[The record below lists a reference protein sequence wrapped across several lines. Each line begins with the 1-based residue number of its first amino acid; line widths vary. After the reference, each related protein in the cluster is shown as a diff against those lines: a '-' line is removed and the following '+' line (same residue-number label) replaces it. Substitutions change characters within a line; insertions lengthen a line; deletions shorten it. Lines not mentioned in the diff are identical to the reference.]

1 MVDVTGKDATKRTA
15 VAAGTLRTR
24 ADVVELI
31 ATGGLPKGDALATAR
46 VAGILAA
53 KRTSDLIPLC
63 HQLALTGVD
72 VDFEIGQAEVAITAT
87 VRSTDRTGVEMEA
100 LTAVSVAALTLY
112 DMLKA
117 VDPAARI
124 DDIRVL
130 RKEGGKTGH
139 MGADD
144 DSVAARVVIAST
156 RAATGV
162 YEDRTRPDHRRL
174 AQPAGHRDACADRG
188 RRRRRSG
195 PTHCLPR
202 SVKTSTW

>member
-15 VAAGTLRTR
+15 VAVGTLKTR
-24 ADVVELI
+24 ADVIELI

-72 VDFEIGQAEVAITAT
+72 VEFEVGTTDVGITAT
-87 VRSTDRTGVEMEA
+87 VRTTDRTGVEMEA

-117 VDPAARI
+117 VDPAASI
-124 DDIRVL
+124 EGIQVM
-130 RKEGGKTGH
+130 RKEGGKTGPW
-139 MGADD
+139 
-144 DSVAARVVIAST
+144 S
-156 RAATGV
+156 
-162 YEDRTRPDHRRL
+162 
-174 AQPAGHRDACADRG
+174 
-188 RRRRRSG
+188 RS
-195 PTHCLPR
+195 
-202 SVKTSTW
+202 

>member
-15 VAAGTLRTR
+15 VAEGTLTTR
-24 ADVVELI
+24 ADVIELI

-72 VDFEIGQAEVAITAT
+72 VEFEVGSTDIGITAT
-87 VRSTDRTGVEMEA
+87 VRTTDRTGVEMEA

-124 DDIRVL
+124 EGIQVV
-130 RKEGGKTGH
+130 RKEGGKTGPW
-139 MGADD
+139 
-144 DSVAARVVIAST
+144 SR
-156 RAATGV
+156 
-162 YEDRTRPDHRRL
+162 
-174 AQPAGHRDACADRG
+174 
-188 RRRRRSG
+188 
-195 PTHCLPR
+195 
-202 SVKTSTW
+202 

>member
-72 VDFEIGQAEVAITAT
+72 VDFEIGQAEVTITAT

-100 LTAVSVAALTLY
+100 LTAVE
-112 DMLKA
+112 
-117 VDPAARI
+117 R
-124 DDIRVL
+124 
-130 RKEGGKTGH
+130 G
-139 MGADD
+139 GAD
-144 DSVAARVVIAST
+144 ALRHAQGRRPG
-156 RAATGV
+156 RA
-162 YEDRTRPDHRRL
+162 HRRHPGA
-174 AQPAGHRDACADRG
+174 AQRG
-188 RRRRRSG
+188 RQDRDRWER
-195 PTHCLPR
+195 T
-202 SVKTSTW
+202 

>member
-1 MVDVTGKDATKRTA
+1 VTARPERLSHLDEKGAAHMVDVTGKDATKRTA
-15 VAAGTLRTR
+15 VAVGVLKTR
-24 ADVVELI
+24 ADVIELI

-72 VDFEIGQAEVAITAT
+72 VEFQVGTTDVEITAT
-87 VRSTDRTGVEMEA
+87 VRTTDRTGVEMEA

-124 DDIRVL
+124 EGIHVVL
-130 RKEGGKTGH
+130 KEGGKTG
-139 MGADD
+139 
-144 DSVAARVVIAST
+144 
-156 RAATGV
+156 
-162 YEDRTRPDHRRL
+162 
-174 AQPAGHRDACADRG
+174 
-188 RRRRRSG
+188 
-195 PTHCLPR
+195 
-202 SVKTSTW
+202 TWTPS